1 MNFFH
6 WRRLLRS
13 DWILLERFS
22 SLKSSHHP
30 SMFGN
35 MWFLIDQLHRNSI
48 QITRCCKLL
57 TPMISPY
64 LLSRSTFLCTSLFT
78 LRSFNWGFLVLLVQE
93 ICPFRKANSRVT
105 ISINPPYNRV
115 DFFLR
120 KVVSKLAEEVD
131 QNVLGDSSLFVSIY
145 RSECSMG
152 WKVRA
157 SLEIAQERLN
167 TEDQVE
173 FVLDDI
179 GQSAFDFV
187 FECVETPN
195 TGVGPSLDGKT

>member
-1 MNFFH
+1 
-6 WRRLLRS
+6 
-13 DWILLERFS
+13 
-22 SLKSSHHP
+22 
-30 SMFGN
+30 
-35 MWFLIDQLHRNSI
+35 
-48 QITRCCKLL
+48 
-57 TPMISPY
+57 
-64 LLSRSTFLCTSLFT
+64 
-78 LRSFNWGFLVLLVQE
+78 
-93 ICPFRKANSRVT
+93 
-105 ISINPPYNRV
+105 
-115 DFFLR
+115 
-120 KVVSKLAEEVD
+120 
-131 QNVLGDSSLFVSIY
+131 
-145 RSECSMG
+145 MG